1 MSPRVSF
8 EQFWK
13 EKQRRVETSLE
24 ELIPSAATEPCKLHE
39 SVRYSLFADA
49 KRIRPVFA
57 LAVASMFRVNE
68 DEMLDAA
75 CTLEMVHTCSLILD
89 DLPSMDGATLRRG
102 KSANHLVFGEDTAIL
117 AAMYLLNR
125 AYGILADYKKAL
137 FSPILA
143 AQFVSVLSRALSS
156 DGVIGGQLVDLASKE
171 KTIDLATLEFIHSR
185 KTGALFLAS
194 AEMGASFAKA
204 RDMERHAV
212 LNFAKNLG
220 LAFQITDDILD
231 ATGDSGTIGKD
242 TGKDTGKTTFI
253 TFCGLE
259 GARSLANELIDT
271 AEESIRPLRSRGELL
286 YSFAEFIRHRTH

>member
-1 MSPRVSF
+1 MSAKVSF

-13 EKQRRVETSLE
+13 QKQKKVEERLE
-24 ELIPSAATEPCKLHE
+24 ELIPATEKEPRKLHE

-49 KRIRPVFA
+49 KRIRPVLA

-68 DEMLDAA
+68 EEMLDAA

-102 KSANHLVFGEDTAIL
+102 KAANHLVFGEDTAIL

-125 AYGILADYKKAL
+125 AYGILADYKKVL
-137 FSPILA
+137 FSPTLA
-143 AQFVSVLSRALSS
+143 TQFVSILSRALSS
-156 DGVIGGQLVDLASKE
+156 DGVIGGQLVDLASKD
-171 KTIDLATLEFIHSR
+171 KTIDLETLEFIHSR

-194 AEMGASFAKA
+194 AEMGTSFAKA
-204 RDMERHAV
+204 RDMERQAI

-231 ATGDSGTIGKD
+231 ATGDPATVGKD
-242 TGKDTGKTTFI
+242 TGKDIGKTTFI
-253 TFCGLE
+253 TFCGLD
-259 GARSLANELIDT
+259 GARALAGELIDT
-271 AEESIRPLRSRGELL
+271 AEESLRPLRSRGELL
-286 YSFAEFIRHRTH
+286 HSFAEFIRNRSK